1 MIVIGGSAHNGIGQS
16 LAKIL
21 GVKFYEVE
29 HKVFPDGESYIR
41 IPVDVMGEDVV
52 LVQSTYYP
60 QDKHVMELLLM
71 LEALRG
77 KEYALNEIGSMMQ
90 FFIGVKEV
98 KNSAQARQAR
108 KDVYLRFHEE
118 ARKAGVFV
126 APSQFEAV
134 FTSAVHTEEIMKEY
148 SERIRRVLA
157 GLSW

>member
-1 MIVIGGSAHNGIGQS
+1 
-16 LAKIL
+16 
-21 GVKFYEVE
+21 
-29 HKVFPDGESYIR
+29 
-41 IPVDVMGEDVV
+41 
-52 LVQSTYYP
+52 
-60 QDKHVMELLLM
+60 
-71 LEALRG
+71 LRG

-118 ARKAGVFV
+118 VRKAGVFV
-126 APSQFEAV
+126 APSQFEAI
-134 FTSAVHTEEIMKEY
+134 FTSAAHTEEIMKEY